1 MCCGIGFVCV
11 CVEERVSVWWMGMVS
26 GWTIV
31 RCFLSPPKSDR
42 KRTFSAK
49 ETNGA
54 GYCGIGMLR
63 DGDVYCCMLW
73 IDV

>member
-1 MCCGIGFVCV
+1 
-11 CVEERVSVWWMGMVS
+11 MVS